1 MTPQSSETG
10 LLFDMDGTLLD
21 STLLVEMIW
30 TGFAG
35 RHDLL
40 PADVMAFAH
49 GRPTHSTVTHFLG
62 GPDGPGAR
70 AEVARISA
78 QEAQETDGIVAVRG
92 AESLL
97 ASLDT
102 ARWAIVTSAT
112 REVATSRMRAAGLPV
127 PDVLVTSEDVIAGKP
142 SPEGYLQ
149 AARAL
154 GRSAAACVVFEDA
167 APGILAGRAAG
178 AVVVVVGDCAD
189 AAADGL
195 LRVPDLSDVAARGD
209 PLGAVRAVV
218 GA

>member
-1 MTPQSSETG
+1 MTPQSSEPG

-21 STLLVEMIW
+21 STPLVERIW
-30 TGFAG
+30 TGFAE

-49 GRPTHSTVTHFLG
+49 GRPTRSTVTHFLG
-62 GPDGPGAR
+62 SSDGAGVG

-92 AESLL
+92 AGHLL

-112 REVATSRMRAAGLPV
+112 REVATCRMRVAGLPV
-127 PDVLVTSEDVIAGKP
+127 PDVLVTSEDVTAGKP

-149 AARAL
+149 AASAL

-167 APGILAGRAAG
+167 VPGILAGRAAG
-178 AVVVVVGDCAD
+178 AVVVVVGDCTD

-195 LRVPDLSDVAARGD
+195 LRIPDLSDVIAWGD
-209 PLGAVRAVV
+209 PLSAVRTAVNV
-218 GA
+218 